1 MERILIVD
9 DNPET
14 RAMLRRD
21 LTQAG
26 YEVFEAEN
34 GKMALE
40 KIKNDLPEVV
50 LLQMMLPDMTGFQVC
65 HQLLSTPQSD
75 LVYIIMLTSVAGI
88 DYKSWNLDKGAD
100 DYVTK
105 LSDLQVLLARI
116 RAGLDIVKKKREAV
130 LDPLT
135 KLYSKDFFN
144 THLAQEVSKAQ
155 RYQRQLALIMG
166 DLDHFNRI
174 NETYG
179 HAVGDAVLVEI
190 GKILRIHCRR
200 SDLPVRWGGEEFAIL
215 LPETDLM
222 GSMMLAER
230 LCKAIEAHHFEG
242 IDQLTAS
249 FGVAILTRNRQEFI
263 ERAELSLSEAK
274 KNGRNR
280 VVFTN
285 K

>member
-1 MERILIVD
+1 MERILIVE
-9 DNPET
+9 DNPEK
-14 RAMLRRD
+14 RALLSRD
-21 LTQAG
+21 LTQEG
-26 YEVFEAEN
+26 YEISEAEN

-40 KIKNDLPEVV
+40 TIKNDLPDVV
-50 LLQMMLPDMTGFQVC
+50 LLEMMLPDMSGFQVC
-65 HQLLSTPQSD
+65 HQLLNTPQSD
-75 LVYIIMLTSVAGI
+75 LVYIIMRTTVAGI

-105 LSDLQVLLARI
+105 LSDLHDLLARI

-135 KLYSKDFFN
+135 KLYNKDFFN

-166 DLDHFNRI
+166 DLDHFKRI

-249 FGVAILTRNRQEFI
+249 FGVAILTKNRQEFI